1 MLCRV
6 PVPGGSFAA
15 SAGRL
20 RLRQAEPRGVRALP
34 SVTSRDSNLSLSNVP
49 LLLRVA
55 GNRATSAVVSRVP
68 DRIRQHVVHRAVD
81 VTGGAFKDERYEPT
95 TGSSV
100 GAKMSLGFQP
110 SLYKLKNS
118 FPGADSNP
126 MEIHLVQIVREIHG
140 PRQQPPAQVG
150 ALVQQGNVGY
160 GARTVPAGQHA
171 GWGIDVDWQAA
182 RDEGYMKIAAAR
194 KQFLVAEIARL
205 TQIAQRTAAEDR
217 QLRDLTWQLQVDTAK
232 LTTHRTKGT
241 VLTSLDPRYAQQRV
255 SESVPLF
262 TTREENS
269 AGNAAVYT
277 LQGRKFLENAT
288 LRDAPAVPIGDPI
301 LGMEFEAAA
310 LLEHGPQNQRLATYL
325 GSVKWGWVRSA
336 GKSDIKLTPLA
347 KVTDNGVSAAFTAA
361 VTHWNQLTV
370 SDPLGLQAG
379 QLPVMQIPTA

>member
-1 MLCRV
+1 
-6 PVPGGSFAA
+6 
-15 SAGRL
+15 
-20 RLRQAEPRGVRALP
+20 
-34 SVTSRDSNLSLSNVP
+34 
-49 LLLRVA
+49 
-55 GNRATSAVVSRVP
+55 
-68 DRIRQHVVHRAVD
+68 
-81 VTGGAFKDERYEPT
+81 
-95 TGSSV
+95 
-100 GAKMSLGFQP
+100 
-110 SLYKLKNS
+110 
-118 FPGADSNP
+118 
-126 MEIHLVQIVREIHG
+126 
-140 PRQQPPAQVG
+140 
-150 ALVQQGNVGY
+150 VGY

-205 TQIAQRTAAEDR
+205 TPIAQRTPAEDR
-217 QLRDLTWQLQVDTAK
+217 ELGDLTWQLQVDTAK
-232 LTTHRTKGT
+232 LTTHRPKGT

-262 TTREENS
+262 TIREPSS

-277 LQGRKFLENAT
+277 LPGRKFLENAT
-288 LRDAPAVPIGDPI
+288 LRDAPAVPIGDPM

-310 LLEHGPQNQRLATYL
+310 LLEHGPQNQRVATYL

-347 KVTDNGVSAAFTAA
+347 KVSDDGVSAAFTAA

-379 QLPVMQIPTA
+379 QLPVMQIPTV